1 MSKYS
6 VKQILELMKVI
17 QCMSLEEFHLAY
29 GDPGYRGSIPS
40 GFVVQSYNSMRSN
53 ALEYFNSVCPEMLD
67 ILFDAAE
74 KKQLIY
80 KLKKETAK
88 M

>member
-6 VKQILELMKVI
+6 VKQILELIKVI
-17 QCMSLEEFHLAY
+17 QCMSLEEFHLAIAI
-29 GDPGYRGSIPS
+29 PQYRGSVPS
-40 GFVVQSYNSMRSN
+40 GYIVESYKSMKTD
-53 ALEYFNSVCPEMLD
+53 ALEYFNTLTTNTRD
-67 ILFDAAE
+67 ALFDAAE